1 MSTEQVVN
9 AGVAVGAV
17 LVLLLNWRS
26 ADASARGWIR
36 RVGLLCVAAAM
47 TAQALLLGG
56 TSNSGLR
63 ALLYGGAGGAV
74 ATALVHRWRQ
84 RRTHGAGDRSVPRS

>member
-17 LVLLLNWRS
+17 LVLLLTWHS
-26 ADASARGWIR
+26 ADASARGWTL

-47 TAQALLLGG
+47 TAQTLLLGG
-56 TSNSGLR
+56 TSNAGLR

-84 RRTHGAGDRSVPRS
+84 RRTQPVGDRSVPPS